1 MMEVQNVQAV
11 QPLRSVQIVQP
22 AYEAWRQE
30 AEQSLIKIRNP
41 KLEIRNKP
49 KPNKSQIGKFKTR
62 SRSLTGSLF
71 RSVTYYLAFGA
82 GEI

>member
-41 KLEIRNKP
+41 KLEIRNKLKNSKP
-49 KPNKSQIGKFKTR
+49 KSSQDIWNFQPN
-62 SRSLTGSLF
+62 
-71 RSVTYYLAFGA
+71 FGL
-82 GEI
+82 